1 MNESNSNVQDNGK
14 INPEFE
20 YEWFM
25 ESIELHCDGLE
36 DKAKEVLWGMFRG
49 VLRYVTN
56 YRWLE
61 ECPMGIDLTGVN
73 VTVAAEQNADGKNR
87 HDVLGNWDFVF
98 TFTVCQDSKKKA
110 TTLSALKSIQSSMER
125 FLRSRFKI
133 REPED
138 LSLLLLEQQ
147 RKELVEKHFTGI
159 TK

>member
-1 MNESNSNVQDNGK
+1 MNESNNMQDNGK
-14 INPEFE
+14 IKPEFE

-25 ESIELHCDGLE
+25 ESIELQCDGLE

-73 VTVAAEQNADGKNR
+73 VTVAAEQNAEGKNR

-98 TFTVCQDSKKKA
+98 TFIACQDSKEKV
-110 TTLSALKSIQSSMER
+110 TTLSTLKSIQSSMER

-133 REPED
+133 KEPED
-138 LSLLLLEQQ
+138 LSLFLLEQQ